1 MVRVM
6 AALQAA
12 SVGDQAAFE
21 DYVGGGP
28 GDPFLKQPF
37 NVRSE
42 TPQKDALYLLASS
55 GGFLQDLL
63 YGATGLRLGADGL
76 EAVHAPLLPRS
87 VRELVI
93 RGASVRGRRIDV
105 QLVRAADGQVRRTL
119 HTHGGKP

>member
-12 SVGDQAAFE
+12 SVGDQSAFE
-21 DYVGGGP
+21 DYIGGGP
-28 GDPFLKQPF
+28 DDPFLKQPF

-63 YGATGLRLGADGL
+63 YGATGLRLGAGGL
-76 EAVHAPLLPRS
+76 EAVHVPLLPRT

-93 RGASVRGRRIDV
+93 RGASVRGQRFDV
-105 QLVRAADGQVRRTL
+105 LLERLANGQVRRTVQDR
-119 HTHGGKP
+119 GSKP